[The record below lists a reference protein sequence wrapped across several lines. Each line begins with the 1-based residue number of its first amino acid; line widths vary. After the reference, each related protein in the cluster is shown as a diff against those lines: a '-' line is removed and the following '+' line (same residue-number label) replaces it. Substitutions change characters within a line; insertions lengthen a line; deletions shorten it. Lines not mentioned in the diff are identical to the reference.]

1 MTKVLFVCHGK
12 PRWQTIIFRQ
22 NAANRGKAMPG
33 ETFVTP
39 ILLPFYY
46 H

>member
-22 NAANRGKAMPG
+22 NAANRGKAMPA
-33 ETFVTP
+33 P